1 MATKMPP
8 PPDQAGDEHRRLDPD
23 TDCGP
28 SLVGL
33 AVARLLVLAVV
44 AGAVRLGHR
53 EWHTATL
60 VLVVLG
66 AAWVLG
72 RVD

>member
-1 MATKMPP
+1 MATKMRP
-8 PPDQAGDEHRRLDPD
+8 PPDQTGDEYDPD
-23 TDCGP
+23 IDCGP

>member
-1 MATKMPP
+1 MLP
-8 PPDQAGDEHRRLDPD
+8 PPDRAGEEYDPD
-23 TDCGP
+23 IDCGP
-28 SLVGL
+28 SLLGL
-33 AVARLLVLAVV
+33 AVARLLVLAVLAV
-44 AGAVRLGHR
+44 AVRLGHR